1 MIVVQDDFVA
11 DPAEVVSSRSAHPH
25 GLRTITTI
33 ANGWDCL
40 KVEGDVLAI
49 DIPSLS
55 AAANHAFV
63 KYPVK
68 LVVDLTGVIAC
79 HEEGIRWLR
88 GIADRIDR
96 GNGEFLVG
104 VVPGGPLHQLLE
116 SEDIATIEPTQ
127 LALLRDNDPNL
138 QRR

>member
-1 MIVVQDDFVA
+1 MIVVENDHVGDDS
-11 DPAEVVSSRSAHPH
+11 DVVLSWPRQPH
-25 GLRTITTI
+25 GLRTISTR
-33 ANGWDCL
+33 ANGWDCV
-40 KVEGDVLAI
+40 KVEGDVLPI

-55 AAANHAFV
+55 AAANHALV

-68 LVVDLTGVIAC
+68 LVVDLTGVIVC
-79 HEEGIRWLR
+79 EEGIRWLR

-116 SEDIATIEPTQ
+116 GEDIATIEPTQ
-127 LALLRDNDPNL
+127 LALLRDND
-138 QRR
+138 QISKGAE

>member
-1 MIVVQDDFVA
+1 MIVVENDYVGDHSDVDLARPRQ
-11 DPAEVVSSRSAHPH
+11 PH
-25 GLRTITTI
+25 GLRTITTRT
-33 ANGWDCL
+33 NGWDCV
-40 KVEGDVLAI
+40 KVEGDVLPI

-96 GNGEFLVG
+96 GNGKFLVG

-127 LALLRDNDPNL
+127 LALLRDSDPNL